1 MALKFLKFV
10 ILSVLA
16 FIIQPAAFAAGDEC
30 LDETLN
36 DDTITVSF
44 MTCDPGT
51 EIYALYGH
59 SAIRIR
65 TASRADWVFNYGLFD
80 FHTSNFVGRFVLG
93 KTDYYMAA
101 FPFEDF
107 ISEYEYRGS
116 AVTEQILNLT
126 KEEKEKLLHSLVKIS
141 YTTTARHEHATK

>member
-1 MALKFLKFV
+1 MFSKYRISEALMEVYHLFWDEFSSWYLEMIK
-10 ILSVLA
+10 
-16 FIIQPAAFAAGDEC
+16 PAYGEPIDGKTMEATLG
-30 LDETLN
+30 ETLN

-65 TASRADWVFNYGLFD
+65 TASGADWVFNYGMFD

-101 FPFEDF
+101 FPFE
-107 ISEYEYRGS
+107 IGR
-116 AVTEQILNLT
+116 AHV
-126 KEEKEKLLHSLVKIS
+126 
-141 YTTTARHEHATK
+141 

>member
-59 SAIRIR
+59 SAIDRK
-65 TASRADWVFNYGLFD
+65 SV
-80 FHTSNFVGRFVLG
+80 V
-93 KTDYYMAA
+93 
-101 FPFEDF
+101 
-107 ISEYEYRGS
+107 
-116 AVTEQILNLT
+116 
-126 KEEKEKLLHSLVKIS
+126 
-141 YTTTARHEHATK
+141 